1 VAAALERFSSQDVL
15 LLMSHGTRD
24 PDGVSELQQLAQTI
38 QNVAGRWRVEIGVL
52 EFPDPALPS
61 IADVIDR
68 CAAEG
73 VDRVAA
79 VPLLLHQA
87 GHSKQDMPQVLA
99 DALHRHP
106 GVQFSSCPSLG
117 VHPSLFEVLEERAGE
132 PVRGRDPIAPCDT
145 TLLLVARGSSD
156 AEANADFFRV
166 ARLVWERG
174 QYGNVECCFVSLTG
188 PAVADGIDRCVRLG
202 ARRVLVVPYFLSTG
216 ILVKRIGTQA
226 QEACAR
232 HSGVEILV
240 GRHLG
245 IHPKIVDLILERAD
259 VVRGRLSPATDN
271 RELAPAGT

>member
-1 VAAALERFSSQDVL
+1 
-15 LLMSHGTRD
+15 MSHGTRD
-24 PDGVSELQQLAQTI
+24 PDGVSELLRLAQAVQTA
-38 QNVAGRWRVEIGVL
+38 AGHWQVEIGVL
-52 EFPDPALPS
+52 EFPGPVLPS
-61 IADVIDR
+61 IAGVIDR
-68 CAAEG
+68 CAAG
-73 VDRVAA
+73 GIDRVAA

-106 GVQFSSCPSLG
+106 DVQFGSCPSLG
-117 VHPSLFEVLEERAGE
+117 VHPSLFEILEERASQA
-132 PVRGRDPIAPCDT
+132 VRGRAPIAPAET

-216 ILVKRIGTQA
+216 ILVKRISTQA
-226 QEACAR
+226 EQAR
-232 HSGVEILV
+232 TRHPGVEILV
-240 GRHLG
+240 GNHLG
-245 IHPKIVDLILERAD
+245 IHQKIVDLILERAD
-259 VVRGRLSPATDN
+259 VVRGRLSPAKDN